1 MVRRGV
7 VCILAGVLEA
17 ADFLRTQGRLG
28 TEGELGLWAMRQPTG
43 SLFSPLNY
51 FILAWVVFLVLVLA
65 FVG

>member
-7 VCILAGVLEA
+7 VCILAGVLGA
-17 ADFLRTQGRLG
+17 ADLVRTRGRLG
-28 TEGELGLWAMRQPTG
+28 TEGELGLWAMRQLTG
-43 SLFSPLNY
+43 SLFSPLN